1 MKINLSF
8 MFLLLSC
15 LPLLAQFQGPVSV
28 SGTAETLLRDDEA
41 RSLQVFRLTEEAR
54 GMAMKKEFGTHVMLD
69 EQLELKKTVNSEKEE
84 QSSKQYLRNTYG
96 WSGGTWIAD
105 RSEPIIRESKT
116 AEGLTRIS
124 VTVSGY
130 AQPGVKTRVP
140 IRAQISTRA
149 EDDTRPT
156 RIFREGEP
164 VFFRFQAGAAGYL
177 MLALEDPLAQKVY
190 FIQSANG
197 MPEDVSA
204 GEYITFPEKDS
215 PGNLVLTLNEKKDNT
230 RQYLWFLFST
240 HAIHPPAIA
249 AHEEGLPVL
258 ADNTFRNWLYKS
270 LMKDD
275 ELQFKFI
282 PISVI
287 PDENNN

>member
-15 LPLLAQFQGPVSV
+15 LPLPAQFQGPVSV

-177 MLALEDPLAQKVY
+177 ILALEDPLEDEVY
-190 FIQSANG
+190 FLQSSDA
-197 MPEDVSA
+197 MPEDVDA
-204 GEYITFPEKDS
+204 GEYMLFPRNDRRK
-215 PGNLVLTLNEKKDNT
+215 NLVLTLNENKDNK
-230 RQYLWFLFST
+230 RQYLWFLFAT
-240 HAIHPPAIA
+240 HAIDPPAIDSFND
-249 AHEEGLPVL
+249 ELPVMD
-258 ADNTFRNWLYKS
+258 AKAFRSWLYK
-270 LMKDD
+270 LVLKDED
-275 ELQFKFI
+275 LQFKFI
-282 PISVI
+282 PISII